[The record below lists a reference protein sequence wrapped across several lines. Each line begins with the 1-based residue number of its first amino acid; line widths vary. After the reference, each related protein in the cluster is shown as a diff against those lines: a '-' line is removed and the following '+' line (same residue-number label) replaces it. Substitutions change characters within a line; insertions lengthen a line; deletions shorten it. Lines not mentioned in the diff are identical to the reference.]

1 MQLELLNDQGQATV
15 QVRSALRRCSAVE
28 YNEDLVHQVV
38 VAFQANARQG
48 TRAQKDREQVKHST
62 KKPFKQ
68 KGTGRARAGMTSSP
82 LWRGGGRIF
91 PNMPDENFAQKINKK
106 MYRAGMAS
114 ILSQLAREG
123 RLAVVD
129 SLRVDSPKTKPLAAK
144 FKAMNLNS
152 GVMVIA
158 DEVDEN
164 LYLAS
169 RNLVNVMVVEPRYAD
184 PVSLVYYK
192 KVLVTKAA
200 MDKLKGDVCMS
211 CAKEPLKPSF
221 LMKAV

>member
-1 MQLELLNDQGQATV
+1 MQLELLNDQGQATSTLEV
-15 QVRSALRRCSAVE
+15 SEAVFGRA

-129 SLRVDSPKTKPLAAK
+129 SLKVESPKTKSLAAK
-144 FKAMNLNS
+144 FKAMNLES
-152 GVMVIA
+152 VMVIA

-169 RNLVNVMVVEPRYAD
+169 RNLVNVLVVEPRYAD
-184 PVSLVYYK
+184 PVSLVHYR

-200 MDKLKGDVCMS
+200 MDKLKEMF
-211 CAKEPLKPSF
+211 A
-221 LMKAV
+221 

>member
-1 MQLELLNDQGQATV
+1 MQLELLNDQGQATDKYDAPETV
-15 QVRSALRRCSAVE
+15 FGRA

-48 TRAQKDREQVKHST
+48 TRAQKDREQVHHST

-91 PNMPDENFAQKINKK
+91 PNMPDENFSQKINKK
-106 MYRAGMAS
+106 MYRAGMAA

-129 SLRVDSPKTKPLAAK
+129 SLTVDSPKTKPLAAK
-144 FKAMNLNS
+144 FKAMNLQS
-152 GVMVIA
+152 VLVIA

-169 RNLVNVMVVEPRYAD
+169 RNLVNILVVEPRYAD
-184 PVSLVYYK
+184 PVSLVHYR
-192 KVLVTKAA
+192 KVLVTKGA
-200 MDKLKGDVCMS
+200 MDKLKEMF
-211 CAKEPLKPSF
+211 A
-221 LMKAV
+221 

>member
-1 MQLELLNDQGQATV
+1 MQLELLNDQGQAASKFEAPETV
-15 QVRSALRRCSAVE
+15 FGRA
-28 YNEDLVHQVV
+28 YNEDLVHQIV
-38 VAFQANARQG
+38 VAYQANARQG

-91 PNMPDENFAQKINKK
+91 PNMPDENFSQKINKK

-114 ILSQLAREG
+114 IFSQLVREG

-129 SLRVDSPKTKPLAAK
+129 SLTVDSPKTKQLAEK
-144 FKAMNLNS
+144 FKAMNLQS
-152 GVMVIA
+152 VMVIA

-169 RNLVNVMVVEPRYAD
+169 RNLVNVLIVEPRYAD
-184 PVSLVYYK
+184 PVSLVHYK
-192 KVLVTKAA
+192 KVLVTKGAIY
-200 MDKLKGDVCMS
+200 KLKEMF
-211 CAKEPLKPSF
+211 A
-221 LMKAV
+221 

>member
-1 MQLELLNDQGQATV
+1 MQVELLNDQGLASSKVDVPDTV
-15 QVRSALRRCSAVE
+15 FGRE
-28 YNEDLVHQVV
+28 YNESLVHQVV

-48 TRAQKDREQVKHST
+48 TRAQKDREQVHHST

-91 PNMPDENFAQKINKK
+91 PNMPDENFTQKINKK

-114 ILSQLAREG
+114 IFSQLAREG

-129 SLRVDSPKTKPLAAK
+129 SLTVDSPKTKVLADK
-144 FKAMNLNS
+144 FKAMNLKS
-152 GVMVIA
+152 VLVIA

-169 RNLVNVMVVEPRYAD
+169 RNLINILIVEPRYAD
-184 PVSLVYYK
+184 PVSLVNFK
-192 KVLVTKAA
+192 KVLVTKGA
-200 MDKLKGDVCMS
+200 MDKLKEMF
-211 CAKEPLKPSF
+211 A
-221 LMKAV
+221 

>member
-1 MQLELLNDQGQATV
+1 MQLELLNDQGQATAKYDAPETV
-15 QVRSALRRCSAVE
+15 FGRE

-68 KGTGRARAGMTSSP
+68 KGTGRARAGM
-82 LWRGGGRIF
+82 
-91 PNMPDENFAQKINKK
+91 
-106 MYRAGMAS
+106 AS

-129 SLRVDSPKTKPLAAK
+129 SLTVDSPKTKPLAAK
-144 FKAMNLNS
+144 FKAMNLQS
-152 GVMVIA
+152 VLVIA

-169 RNLVNVMVVEPRYAD
+169 RNLVNILVVEPRYAD
-184 PVSLVYYK
+184 PVSLVHYR

-200 MDKLKGDVCMS
+200 MDKLKEMF
-211 CAKEPLKPSF
+211 A
-221 LMKAV
+221 

>member
-1 MQLELLNDQGQATV
+1 MQLELLNDQGQAASKVDVPETV
-15 QVRSALRRCSAVE
+15 FGRA
-28 YNEDLVHQVV
+28 YNEHLIHQIV

-48 TRAQKDREQVKHST
+48 TRAQKDRAQVNHST

-91 PNMPDENFAQKINKK
+91 PNSPDENFSQKINKK

-123 RLAVVD
+123 RLAMVD
-129 SLRVDSPKTKPLAAK
+129 ALKLEAPKTRLLAAK
-144 FKAMNLNS
+144 FKAMNLQS
-152 GVMVIA
+152 VMVIA
-158 DEVDEN
+158 EEVDEN

-169 RNLVNVMVVEPRYAD
+169 RNLANVLVVEPRYAD
-184 PVSLVYYK
+184 PVSLVHYK
-192 KVLVTKAA
+192 KVLMTKGA
-200 MDKLKGDVCMS
+200 MDQLKEMF
-211 CAKEPLKPSF
+211 A
-221 LMKAV
+221 

>member
-1 MQLELLNDQGQATV
+1 MQVELLNAQGLASSKVDVPDTV
-15 QVRSALRRCSAVE
+15 FGRE
-28 YNEDLVHQVV
+28 YNESLVHQVV

-48 TRAQKDREQVKHST
+48 TRAQKDREQVHHST

-91 PNMPDENFAQKINKK
+91 PNMPDENFTQKINKK

-114 ILSQLAREG
+114 IFSQLAREG

-129 SLRVDSPKTKPLAAK
+129 SLTVDSPKTKVLADK
-144 FKAMNLNS
+144 FKAMNLKS
-152 GVMVIA
+152 VLVIA

-169 RNLVNVMVVEPRYAD
+169 RNLVNILVVEPRYAD
-184 PVSLVYYK
+184 PVSLVHYK

-200 MDKLKGDVCMS
+200 MDKLKEMF
-211 CAKEPLKPSF
+211 A
-221 LMKAV
+221 

>member
-1 MQLELLNDQGQATV
+1 MQLELLNEQGQATSKFDAPETV
-15 QVRSALRRCSAVE
+15 FGRQ

-91 PNMPDENFAQKINKK
+91 PNMPDENFSQKINKK

-114 ILSQLAREG
+114 IFSQLAREG
-123 RLAVVD
+123 RLAVVE
-129 SLRVDSPKTKPLAAK
+129 SLSVDSPKTKPFAARL
-144 FKAMNLNS
+144 KAMNLDS
-152 GVMVIA
+152 VLVIS
-158 DEVDEN
+158 DQVDEN

-169 RNLVNVMVVEPRYAD
+169 RNLANVLVVEPRYAD
-184 PVSLVYYK
+184 PVSLVHYR
-192 KVLVTKAA
+192 KVLVTRAA
-200 MDKLKGDVCMS
+200 MDKLKEMF
-211 CAKEPLKPSF
+211 A
-221 LMKAV
+221 

>member
-1 MQLELLNDQGQATV
+1 MQLELLNDQGQATSKYDAPETV
-15 QVRSALRRCSAVE
+15 FGRA

-91 PNMPDENFAQKINKK
+91 PNMPDENFTQKINKK
-106 MYRAGMAS
+106 MYRAGMSS

-129 SLRVDSPKTKPLAAK
+129 SLKVESPKTKPLAAK
-144 FKAMNLNS
+144 FKAMNLGS
-152 GVMVIA
+152 VMVIA

-169 RNLVNVMVVEPRYAD
+169 RNLVNVLVVEPRYAD
-184 PVSLVYYK
+184 PVSLVHYR

-200 MDKLKGDVCMS
+200 MDQLKEMF
-211 CAKEPLKPSF
+211 A
-221 LMKAV
+221 